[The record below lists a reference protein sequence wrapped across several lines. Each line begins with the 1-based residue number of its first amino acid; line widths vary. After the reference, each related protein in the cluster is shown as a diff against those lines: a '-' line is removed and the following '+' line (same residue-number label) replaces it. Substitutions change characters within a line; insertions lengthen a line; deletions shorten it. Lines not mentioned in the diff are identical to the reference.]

1 MQIRLSEPASM
12 HSSRPTTASSR
23 QVPAGTRH
31 PTCNL
36 QHTEHLLTISCGVQG
51 QVSYLSSARLMSLQ
65 MGDPA
70 LRRTFLVQCLI
81 LLHACQH
88 PDKKEKDALRGKQ
101 VSPCSA
107 SLGGK
112 AFLPV

>member
-1 MQIRLSEPASM
+1 M
-12 HSSRPTTASSR
+12 
-23 QVPAGTRH
+23 
-31 PTCNL
+31 
-36 QHTEHLLTISCGVQG
+36 QG

-65 MGDPA
+65 LGDPA

-101 VSPCSA
+101 VGFGQERVLCGLSSICWPP
-107 SLGGK
+107 
-112 AFLPV
+112 LPL